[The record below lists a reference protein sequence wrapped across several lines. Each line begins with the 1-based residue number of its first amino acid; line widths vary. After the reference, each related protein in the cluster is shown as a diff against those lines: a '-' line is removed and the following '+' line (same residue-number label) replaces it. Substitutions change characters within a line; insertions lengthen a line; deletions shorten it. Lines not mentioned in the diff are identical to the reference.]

1 MPDKPW
7 HMQPVIDADSL
18 TEEYASKYE
27 LFDSRKL
34 IGTIIGS
41 IAFIC
46 CVLFFTYAWYTWSG
60 EHITIN
66 GDVVDE
72 YGADTLRLY
81 EMFMGPLQDAK
92 PWNTKNIEGS
102 RKFIERVWRLLVD
115 ENRITEEDNSNLVQ
129 IYHQTVKKVTEDYEA
144 LSFNTAISQMM
155 IFVNEVYKV
164 NKLPKAYAEGFVKMI
179 SCITPHLGEELWS
192 LLGHDNTIAYEPW
205 PTYILEL
212 TKNDEITV
220 VVQINGKIRDKLLVA
235 NNTPKEELEKL
246 ALASEKVI
254 ANLNGKTP
262 KKVIVV
268 PNKLVS
274 IVI

>member
-1 MPDKPW
+1 
-7 HMQPVIDADSL
+7 
-18 TEEYASKYE
+18 
-27 LFDSRKL
+27 
-34 IGTIIGS
+34 
-41 IAFIC
+41 
-46 CVLFFTYAWYTWSG
+46 
-60 EHITIN
+60 
-66 GDVVDE
+66 
-72 YGADTLRLY
+72 
-81 EMFMGPLQDAK
+81 
-92 PWNTKNIEGS
+92 
-102 RKFIERVWRLLVD
+102 
-115 ENRITEEDNSNLVQ
+115 
-129 IYHQTVKKVTEDYEA
+129 
-144 LSFNTAISQMM
+144 MM